1 MTILSEI
8 LQVKKREVADLLSQ
22 PTPYTST
29 LTAIDKPSLFE
40 RLTNAKHLHVIAEI
54 KRASPSKGVIEGN
67 INPIHQAL
75 AYEQAGAAAIS
86 VLTDQQFFNGTMQDL
101 QAVSAIV
108 NLPVLCKDFMIHQAQ
123 IDRAKEYGASI
134 ILLIVAA
141 MDQETLQQLFDYAT
155 CLDLEVL
162 VEVHDVDE
170 LQRALSIGAQ
180 LIGVNNRNLKT
191 FTVDLTKTEEIAAH
205 FPFHEKRVLISE
217 SGIVSTSDA
226 SFVAQFGA
234 SAILVGETL
243 MRSEHVEE
251 TLSSLHVKRGEMR

>member
-1 MTILSEI
+1 MTILTKI
-8 LQVKKREVADLLSQ
+8 LQVKQHEVAHLLSQ
-22 PTPYTST
+22 PTSNKST
-29 LTAIDKPSLFE
+29 LTAVDKPSLFE
-40 RLTNAKHLHVIAEI
+40 SLDNANHLHVIAEI

-67 INPIHQAL
+67 VNPVHQAV

-101 QAVSAIV
+101 QAVSAAV
-108 NLPVLCKDFMIHQAQ
+108 SLPVLCKDFIIHQAQ
-123 IDRAKEYGASI
+123 IDRAKEYGASV

-162 VEVHDVDE
+162 VEVHDLEE
-170 LQRALSIGAQ
+170 LQHALSIGAQ

-191 FTVDLTKTEEIAAH
+191 FDVDLTKTKEIAAH

-226 SFVAQFGA
+226 SYIAQFGA

-243 MRSEHVEE
+243 MRSEHVEK
-251 TLSSLHVKRGEMR
+251 TLHSLRVKRGDMR